1 MLCLYQKSF
10 VSLCKIKVRQG
21 SCDELVA
28 HSQNKTFAC
37 TQTDSLDERE
47 TIFVLHQILEFAF
60 KLKAFL
66 LKVVV
71 VQHVPVGGDAV
82 ATG

>member
-1 MLCLYQKSF
+1 MLYLYQKGF

-37 TQTDSLDERE
+37 TQTDSLD
-47 TIFVLHQILEFAF
+47 VLHQILTKNGVCFFMEFISGCSRF
-60 KLKAFL
+60 KE
-66 LKVVV
+66 
-71 VQHVPVGGDAV
+71 GGRSDMKLC
-82 ATG
+82 

>member
-1 MLCLYQKSF
+1 MLYLYQKGF

-47 TIFVLHQILEFAF
+47 TIFVLHQILT
-60 KLKAFL
+60 KNGVCCFL
-66 LKVVV
+66 WNSL
-71 VQHVPVGGDAV
+71 VGAA
-82 ATG
+82 ATKREGGVT